1 MKISA
6 QFAFWAGLVF
16 ALLCIGFAINGFSQ
30 IDAMADEAARSD
42 ARGFAYFFL
51 FLGAVAVASAIV
63 SWRIIRRETEN
74 PSD

>member
-16 ALLCIGFAINGFSQ
+16 AVLCIGFAVNGFSQ

-51 FLGAVAVASAIV
+51 FLGAVAAASAVV
-63 SWRIIRRETEN
+63 SWWIIRREN
-74 PSD
+74 ANSSD

>member
-1 MKISA
+1 
-6 QFAFWAGLVF
+6 VF

>member
-30 IDAMADEAARSD
+30 IDAMADEQARSD

-63 SWRIIRRETEN
+63 SWRIIRRETPD

>member
-16 ALLCIGFAINGFSQ
+16 AVLCVGFAINGFSQ
-30 IDAMADEAARSD
+30 IDAMVDEAARSD

-51 FLGAVAVASAIV
+51 FLGGVASVSAIV
-63 SWRIIRRETEN
+63 SWRIIRRETAN

>member
-16 ALLCIGFAINGFSQ
+16 AVLCIGFAINGFSQ

-51 FLGAVAVASAIV
+51 FLGAVALVSAIV
-63 SWRIIRRETEN
+63 SWRIIRRETAN